1 MRSALPCLSCQG
13 IYGGT
18 NNCEIIY
25 IWHYLH
31 HAMNTI
37 QCTRWRR
44 CAETIEYP
52 FVPRLADNWSDLVFN
67 KIINYQYGVKLIRYY
82 VGKYPNSWDDFAK
95 HEPIPNTYSFRRNAR
110 NIRFPILFFF
120 FAPESGNDSVDR
132 LNLKRIWTSWAT
144 SASQQSCM
152 NIEYI
157 PWKFAQDEVKV
168 FRKERKLWAAPPLL
182 AKILFEIWRDWS
194 KSLHQIVFW
203 DVAVSFIVWLVS
215 FTLSAAPLASMRC
228 KKRNTRVNLTKYFY
242 GKLAITCAPTSNIQD
257 WTPFVVNRDMWS
269 ACVARATSSCI
280 TSTSSS
286 RYAMYNIHVCH
297 YGDQI

>member
-120 FAPESGNDSVDR
+120 LHRKAGTTASTDSIWKESERAERQVHPSKVAWILNIFHGNLR
-132 LNLKRIWTSWAT
+132 RMK
-144 SASQQSCM
+144 
-152 NIEYI
+152 
-157 PWKFAQDEVKV
+157 
-168 FRKERKLWAAPPLL
+168 
-182 AKILFEIWRDWS
+182 
-194 KSLHQIVFW
+194 
-203 DVAVSFIVWLVS
+203 
-215 FTLSAAPLASMRC
+215 
-228 KKRNTRVNLTKYFY
+228 
-242 GKLAITCAPTSNIQD
+242 
-257 WTPFVVNRDMWS
+257 
-269 ACVARATSSCI
+269 
-280 TSTSSS
+280 
-286 RYAMYNIHVCH
+286 
-297 YGDQI
+297 